1 MNLSRLRS
9 GEIAAAI
16 GGVVLLLALFAFNW
30 YDYGS
35 LLFGH
40 RGGGAWD
47 SAGFFGVIANLIILA
62 AALIAIGL
70 ALMTATSRS
79 LALPVATSAVTAAFG
94 IAAIVMVLGRM
105 LMQPGSNQQVDLD
118 FGIFL
123 ALVGAILVAYG
134 GWQSMQEDG
143 TSFAEARAQVGA
155 RIGSRQPPPRD
166 SV

>member
-1 MNLSRLRS
+1 VANTARHSPGMVAGATEGRRPP
-9 GEIAAAI
+9 IPAQT
-16 GGVVLLLALFAFNW
+16 LA
-30 YDYGS
+30 
-35 LLFGH
+35 

-70 ALMTATSRS
+70 PLLTATSRS

-94 IAAIVMVLGRM
+94 IAAVVMVLARM

-143 TSFAEARAQVGA
+143 TSFAEARAQLGG
-155 RIGSRQPPPRD
+155 RFGSRQSRPRD
-166 SV
+166 SA

>member
-16 GGVVLLLALFAFNW
+16 GGIVLLLALLAFNW

-47 SAGFFGVIANLIILA
+47 SAGFFGVIANLIMLA

-70 ALMTATSRS
+70 PLLTATSRS

-94 IAAIVMVLGRM
+94 IAAVVMVLARM
-105 LMQPGSNQQVDLD
+105 LMQPGPNQQVDLD

-143 TSFAEARAQVGA
+143 TSFAEARAQLGA
-155 RIGSRQPPPRD
+155 LLGSRQSPPRD
-166 SV
+166 SA

>member
-9 GEIAAAI
+9 GEVAAAI
-16 GGVVLLLALFAFNW
+16 GGFILLLALFAFNW

-47 SAGFFGVIANLIILA
+47 SAGFFGVIANLVILA
-62 AALIAIGL
+62 AALVAIAL
-70 ALMTATSRS
+70 PLMAATSGAP
-79 LALPVATSAVTAAFG
+79 ALPVATSAVTAAFG

-105 LMQPGSNQQVDLD
+105 LMQPGSNEQVDLD

-143 TSFAEARAQVGA
+143 TSFAEARAQLGG
-155 RIGSRQPPPRD
+155 RFGSRRLPPRNP
-166 SV
+166 S